1 MVNDILQTAVYTEI
15 DEIGLDAQDSQAQSP
30 ISVEIGLF
38 EPENPSSDPL
48 SQAASQF
55 TPTPRPRS
63 QNLALSLSQSDYYTT
78 AGKNHLIN

>member
-15 DEIGLDAQDSQAQSP
+15 DEIGLDVQKSRAQSP
-30 ISVEIGLF
+30 ISVEIELF

-48 SQAASQF
+48 SQVPSHF

-63 QNLALSLSQSDYYTT
+63 QNLAHSLSQSDYHTM
-78 AGKNHLIN
+78 AGKI